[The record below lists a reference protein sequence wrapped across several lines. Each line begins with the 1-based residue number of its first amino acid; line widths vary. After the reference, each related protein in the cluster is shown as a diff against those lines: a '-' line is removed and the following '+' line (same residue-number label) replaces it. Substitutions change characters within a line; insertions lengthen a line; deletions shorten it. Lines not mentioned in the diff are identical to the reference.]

1 MSSWC
6 FSAFCDWRLCPFS
19 SRLLASVRTAWVQ
32 TTLEPGSFLHA
43 FPPTT
48 SKWPYGVVKVIFA
61 NVQEERKTTRCSS
74 SCCSFSHLPRRQ
86 RIAFLVMVPS
96 GLLTREQPQNSHDPC
111 REQPGRIC
119 ARWETDN
126 WKPGSTYRTSH
137 LYHRPTAF
145 RATRT
150 GRLCGKKA
158 LNKKPAAASLHADGL
173 RKNLAIIIAGFSGL
187 VKCPT
192 SPFCA
197 GCIPT
202 FWVTLLRPLAGE

>member
-1 MSSWC
+1 MAFAYSEFAGLKHGGDQIPTDVMDVACAVPRATVPALSDLEAMTC
-6 FSAFCDWRLCPFS
+6 F
-19 SRLLASVRTAWVQ
+19 
-32 TTLEPGSFLHA
+32 
-43 FPPTT
+43 
-48 SKWPYGVVKVIFA
+48 K
-61 NVQEERKTTRCSS
+61 EERKTTRCSS

-111 REQPGRIC
+111 REQPGQIC
-119 ARWETDN
+119 ARWETDH